1 MDLALDI
8 ENGQSLF
15 CAEIVV
21 DFECLVE

>member
-8 ENGQSLF
+8 ENGQSLV